1 MRSLKQD
8 RGELQVHVIQQT
20 SKKPTLALPNC
31 AELITPVELIY
42 CLT

>member
-8 RGELQVHVIQQT
+8 RGELQVHVIT
-20 SKKPTLALPNC
+20 FSLPNC
-31 AELITPVELIY
+31 AELITPVKLIY